1 MDFPVFLNKWIISN
15 KFLRYR
21 PIWWWYRL
29 MSHQGFRFDD
39 YYVWKEFWM
48 SLNQGYMDMNYK
60 WEFEKF
66 WGKGAKPEKIIL
78 PKEQFDAL
86 VERLNAPPDPEVVK
100 KIKRVL
106 SRKAP
111 WQE

>member
-29 MSHQGFRFDD
+29 ISHEGFRFDD

-48 SLNQGYMDMNYK
+48 SLNQGYIDMNYK

-66 WGKGAKPEKIIL
+66 WGRGAKPERIVVS
-78 PKEQFDAL
+78 KEAYDAL
-86 VERLNAPPDPEVVK
+86 MERINNPDPEQIESLK
-100 KIKRVL
+100 KLLNR
-106 SRKAP
+106 RAP
-111 WQE
+111 WDKE